1 MKCCFNVKLKD
12 TETSLE
18 RPGQIAD
25 VNWEGNVNMKTF
37 RNVENKCSI

>member
-25 VNWEGNVNMKTF
+25 VNWEGNVN